1 MVGVVG
7 HPYQLSQVES
17 LAQLLLQF
25 TSGKT
30 ATLYAHYS
38 TAPMYPL
45 PFFQVFGEKV
55 HCSTMLY
62 PSDLCMFTLACKC
75 LDPSLPPLDFRVR

>member
-1 MVGVVG
+1 MGVVE
-7 HPYQLSQVES
+7 HPYQFSQLES
-17 LAQLLLQF
+17 LAQLLLRF

-38 TAPMYPL
+38 TAPMHPL

-55 HCSTMLY
+55 HCSVLQTSAHVTLV
-62 PSDLCMFTLACKC
+62 CMC
-75 LDPSLPPLDFRVR
+75 LDPSL